1 MLDLALRGM
10 SYEEI
15 GLAMGLSPGLAF
27 LIADGVPAD
36 GSDVL
41 STEDRRRPG
50 LLCSS
55 TQHLPNPPAS
65 SPASSAASSP
75 ASSDIVD
82 EWMKAMAASDG
93 QMVAASMA
101 SGKEQ
106 RKLQKRQEGGDVL
119 LEDASPD
126 VFSVLAREHNE
137 IHAVLQELSSLPHIR
152 DGAGPGDLSRR
163 EPLADLVVQRLSV
176 HEDAEERVL
185 WPAVADTIDGGSS
198 MAAMARE
205 QEREGK
211 RLLDQL
217 RGLAEGGDRF
227 DELVDEISGF
237 VRTHVAFEDAVCT
250 EVREQLCEEN
260 RRQLGGRLVDMLD
273 RSPTRLR
280 PHAPSGAAAL
290 RATAPRRRPRP
301 RAGPRGRSS
310 DRPPWL
316 HRSGICMREHR
327 EMSTER

>member
-65 SPASSAASSP
+65 SPASSAASSPASSP

-237 VRTHVAFEDAVCT
+237 VRTHVACEDAVCT

-290 RATAPRRRPRP
+290 RATAPVAALDHERD
-301 RAGPRGRSS
+301 RAD
-310 DRPPWL
+310 DRPTD
-316 HRSGICMREHR
+316 RRGCTARGSACG
-327 EMSTER
+327 STER